1 MHRSLVRII
10 TGTAVAVGIA
20 AVCIPLY
27 GSSTWELGDIFVG
40 IGNGQFQVRSNA
52 GTIKETIAAGN
63 SGNTAG
69 CALDASLNVFLVN
82 TTLNR
87 IIKRELDTPHGVD
100 QTIIADPNPQSIVFA
115 GNGNFYVG
123 HIGGLIRRYTVNQNN
138 GNASQA
144 EATVVPVDSS
154 DSFWLDIAADQR
166 TIVYTSGGRTI
177 RTVTVDI
184 NPSTNQAT
192 FGVPGTF
199 ATLPPPNS
207 DAARALRVLPPPAAA
222 GNGAIIGGLIVADKG
237 NIKRLDAS
245 GAVVQTY
252 DAGSGSQSHDDWFA
266 LGLDITD
273 VDEAGGDRAF
283 WAGDK
288 SQGTLWRFNLQSS
301 TATTGPVATGAPGSL
316 RGLCLNGEPTTGQYS
331 AILTFNPAVDLAIRT
346 ATFAA
351 GTPAVE
357 EHAFSIVLD
366 CLSTTGACGGI
377 LQAVVNAR
385 EAISDGICTGGA
397 TNTNDVDCGFVT
409 YFSTD
414 PALPKAAAY
423 VHGRAAYYHVR
434 WLTVNPTPPP
444 GGPAE
449 IVPSVVIRISSDTP
463 LAGVAAAAGTC
474 AIPGAGT
481 SIVQVPRALRILRDL
496 NTTAED
502 QFAQDVTD
510 SFYIDEFGTS
520 SIKTNRFMMA
530 ARCATGT
537 SAYFRPANGRTFKAG
552 NSIPVELNLAD
563 AAGNPIT
570 NATTFPHSIA
580 TTIGFQGQILFTVGT
595 PGSSPF
601 FWNQIQPGTYTAV
614 LETTGLAASNLPYN
628 FCVSDR
634 IDPPDPNLEPLYHQK
649 CFTFFLK

>member
-1 MHRSLVRII
+1 MQRSLVRII
-10 TGTAVAVGIA
+10 IGTAVALGTTAI
-20 AVCIPLY
+20 CIPLH
-27 GSSTWELGDIFVG
+27 GSSTWELGDIFIG

-52 GTIKETIAAGN
+52 GTLEETITAGN
-63 SGNTAG
+63 SGDTAG
-69 CALDASLNVFLVN
+69 CALDASLNVFQVN
-82 TTLNR
+82 TTLGR
-87 IIKRELDTPHGVD
+87 IIKRELDSPHGID
-100 QTIIADPNPQSIVFA
+100 QTIIADPDPQSIVFA
-115 GNGNFYVG
+115 RNGDFYVG
-123 HIGGLIRRYTVNQNN
+123 HLGGLIRRYTVNQNN
-138 GNASQA
+138 GNASKA
-144 EATVVPVDSS
+144 ESTVVTVDSF

-166 TIVYTSGGRTI
+166 TIFYTSGGRTI
-177 RTVTVDI
+177 RSVTVDI

-192 FGVPGTF
+192 FGVPATF
-199 ATLPPPNS
+199 TTLPQPNS
-207 DAARALRVLPPPAAA
+207 DAARALRLLPPGAGA
-222 GNGAIIGGLIVADKG
+222 GNGAILGGLIVADKRD
-237 NIKRLDAS
+237 IKRLDAS
-245 GAVVQTY
+245 GAVVQSY

-273 VDEAGGDRAF
+273 VDEAGADRAF

-288 SQGTLWRFNLQSS
+288 SKGTLWRFNLQSS
-301 TATTGPVATGAPGSL
+301 TATTGPVSTGAVDSL

-351 GTPAVE
+351 GTPAAE

-366 CLSTTGACGGI
+366 CLTTPGVCGGT

-423 VHGRAAYYHVR
+423 VHGRGAYYHVR

-444 GGPAE
+444 GGPTE
-449 IVPSVVIRISSDTP
+449 IVPSVVVRISSDTD
-463 LAGVAAAAGTC
+463 LGDVEAAAGTC
-474 AIPGAGT
+474 AIPAGPST
-481 SIVQVPRALRILRDL
+481 VQVPRALRILRDL

-520 SIKTNRFMMA
+520 SIKTNRFIMA

-537 SAYFRPANGRTFKAG
+537 SAFIRPADGRTFKAG
-552 NSIPVELNLAD
+552 NSIPVELKLTD

-570 NATTFPHSIA
+570 NATTSPHSIA

-595 PGSSPF
+595 PGSSPL

-614 LETTGLAASNLPYN
+614 LDTSGLAASNLPYN
-628 FCVSDR
+628 FCISDR
-634 IDPPDPNLEPLYHQK
+634 IEPLDPNLEPLYHQQ
-649 CFTFFLK
+649 CLRFFLK

>member
-1 MHRSLVRII
+1 MPRSLVRII
-10 TGTAVAVGIA
+10 TGTAVAWGIA

-27 GSSTWELGDIFVG
+27 GSSTWELGDMFVG

-52 GTIKETIAAGN
+52 GTLKETVTAGN
-63 SGNTAG
+63 SGDTAG

-87 IIKRELDTPHGVD
+87 IIKRELDPPHGID
-100 QTIIADPNPQSIVFA
+100 QTITADPDPQSIVFA
-115 GNGNFYVG
+115 SNGDFYVG

-138 GNASQA
+138 GNASKA
-144 EATVVPVDSS
+144 ESTVVPVDSV

-166 TIVYTSGGRTI
+166 TIFYTSGGRTI
-177 RTVTVDI
+177 RNVTVDI
-184 NPSTNQAT
+184 NPSTNAAT
-192 FGVPGTF
+192 FGIPGTF
-199 ATLPPPNS
+199 TTLPPPNS
-207 DAARALRVLPPPAAA
+207 NAARALRLQPPGAGA

-288 SQGTLWRFNLQSS
+288 SRGTLWRFNAQSS
-301 TATTGPVATGAPGSL
+301 TATTGPVSTGALGTL

-331 AILTFNPAVDLAIRT
+331 AILTFNPAVDLALRT

-351 GTPAVE
+351 GTPATE

-366 CLSTTGACGGI
+366 CLTTSGVCGGI

-385 EAISDGICTGGA
+385 EVISDGICTGGA

-423 VHGRAAYYHVR
+423 VHGRGAYYHVR

-444 GGPAE
+444 GGPTE
-449 IVPSVVIRISSDTP
+449 IVPSVFLRISSDTD
-463 LAGVAAAAGTC
+463 LADVEAAAGTC

-481 SIVQVPRALRILRDL
+481 TTVQVPRALRILRDL
-496 NTTAED
+496 NSTAED
-502 QFAQDVTD
+502 QFAEDVTD

-520 SIKTNRFMMA
+520 SIKTNRFMMT
-530 ARCATGT
+530 ARCATGI
-537 SAYFRPANGRTFKAG
+537 SAYSRPANGRTFKAG
-552 NSIPVELNLAD
+552 NSIPVELNLTN

-580 TTIGFQGQILFTVGT
+580 TTIGFEGQILFTVGT

-614 LETTGLAASNLPYN
+614 LETTGLAPSTSPYN

>member
-1 MHRSLVRII
+1 MHRSLVHII
-10 TGTAVAVGIA
+10 TGTAVALSIA

-52 GTIKETIAAGN
+52 GTLKETIAAGN
-63 SGNTAG
+63 SGDTAG

-82 TTLNR
+82 TTLSR
-87 IIKRELDTPHGVD
+87 IIKRELDPPHGID
-100 QTIIADPNPQSIVFA
+100 QTIIADPDPQSIVFA
-115 GNGNFYVG
+115 GNGDFYVG
-123 HIGGLIRRYTVNQNN
+123 HIGGLIRRYTINQNN
-138 GNASQA
+138 GNASKA
-144 EATVVPVDSS
+144 EATVVTVDSF

-166 TIVYTSGGRTI
+166 TIFYTSGGRTI
-177 RTVTVDI
+177 RSVTVDI

-192 FGVPGTF
+192 FGIPGTF
-199 ATLPPPNS
+199 TTLPPPNS
-207 DAARALRVLPPPAAA
+207 NAARALRLLPPGAGA

-237 NIKRLDAS
+237 DIKRLDAS
-245 GAVVQTY
+245 GAVVQSY

-301 TATTGPVATGAPGSL
+301 IATAGPVPTGAPGSL

-357 EHAFSIVLD
+357 EHSFSIVLD
-366 CLSTTGACGGI
+366 CLTTPAACGGT

-385 EAISDGICTGGA
+385 EAVSDGICSGGA

-414 PALPKAAAY
+414 PELPKAAAY
-423 VHGRAAYYHVR
+423 VHGRGAYYHVR

-444 GGPAE
+444 GGPTE
-449 IVPSVVIRISSDTP
+449 IVPSVVVRISSDAH
-463 LAGVAAAAGTC
+463 LADVEAAAGTC
-474 AIPGAGT
+474 AIPAGPST
-481 SIVQVPRALRILRDL
+481 VQVPRALRILRDL

-502 QFAQDVTD
+502 QFAEDVTD

-520 SIKTNRFMMA
+520 SIRTNRFIMA

-537 SAYFRPANGRTFKAG
+537 SVYLRPADGRTFKAG

-595 PGSSPF
+595 PGSSPL
-601 FWNQIQPGTYTAV
+601 FWNQIQPGTYKAN
-614 LETTGLAASNLPYN
+614 LDTTGLAASNLPYN

-634 IDPPDPNLEPLYHQK
+634 IDPPDPNVEPMYHQK

>member
-1 MHRSLVRII
+1 MQRSLVRII
-10 TGTAVAVGIA
+10 TGTAVALGTTAI
-20 AVCIPLY
+20 CIPLFA
-27 GSSTWELGDIFVG
+27 SSTWELGDIFIG

-52 GTIKETIAAGN
+52 GTLKETIAAGN
-63 SGNTAG
+63 SGDTAG

-82 TTLNR
+82 TTLSR
-87 IIKRELDTPHGVD
+87 IIKRELDSPHGID
-100 QTIIADPNPQSIVFA
+100 QTIIADPSPQSIVFA
-115 GNGNFYVG
+115 RNGDFYVG
-123 HIGGLIRRYTVNQNN
+123 HLGGLIRRYTVNQNN
-138 GNASQA
+138 GNASKA
-144 EATVVPVDSS
+144 ESTVVTVDSF
-154 DSFWLDIAADQR
+154 DSFWLDLAADQR
-166 TIVYTSGGRTI
+166 TILYTSGGRTI
-177 RTVTVDI
+177 RSVTVDV

-192 FGVPGTF
+192 FGVPTTF
-199 ATLPPPNS
+199 TTLPPPNS
-207 DAARALRVLPPPAAA
+207 DAARALRLLPPGAGA
-222 GNGAIIGGLIVADKG
+222 GNGAILGGVIVADKG
-237 NIKRLDAS
+237 DIKRLNAS
-245 GAVVQTY
+245 GAVVQIY

-301 TATTGPVATGAPGSL
+301 TATAGPVATGAAGSL
-316 RGLCLNGEPTTGQYS
+316 RGLCLNSEPTTGQYS

-351 GTPAVE
+351 GTPDVE

-366 CLSTTGACGGI
+366 CLTTPGVCGGT
-377 LQAVVNAR
+377 LQAVVNVR
-385 EAISDGICTGGA
+385 EAVSDGTCTGGA
-397 TNTNDVDCGFVT
+397 ANTNDVDCGFVT

-423 VHGRAAYYHVR
+423 VHGRGAYYHVR

-444 GGPAE
+444 GGPTE
-449 IVPSVVIRISSDTP
+449 IVPSVFLRISSDTD
-463 LAGVAAAAGTC
+463 LDDVQAAAGTC
-474 AIPGAGT
+474 AIPAGSST
-481 SIVQVPRALRILRDL
+481 VQVPRALRILRDL

-537 SAYFRPANGRTFKAG
+537 SAYIRPADGRTFKAG

-570 NATTFPHSIA
+570 NATTSPHSIA

-595 PGSSPF
+595 PGSSPL

-614 LETTGLAASNLPYN
+614 LDTTGLAASNLPYN

-634 IDPPDPNLEPLYHQK
+634 IEPLDPNLEPLYHQQ
-649 CFTFFLK
+649 CFRFFLK

>member
-1 MHRSLVRII
+1 M
-10 TGTAVAVGIA
+10 A

-27 GSSTWELGDIFVG
+27 GNTTWELGDIFVST
-40 IGNGQFQVRSNA
+40 GNGQFQVRSNA
-52 GTIKETIAAGN
+52 GTLKESIAAGN
-63 SGNTAG
+63 SGDTAG

-87 IIKRELDTPHGVD
+87 IIKRRLDSPHGID
-100 QTIIADPNPQSIVFA
+100 QTIVADPNPQSIVFA
-115 GNGNFYVG
+115 GNGDFYVG
-123 HIGGLIRRYTVNQNN
+123 HIGGLIRRYTINPNN
-138 GNASQA
+138 GNASAA
-144 EATVVPVDSS
+144 ESTVVTIDSF

-166 TIVYTSGGRTI
+166 TIFYTSGGRTI
-177 RTVTVDI
+177 RSVTVDI

-192 FGVPGTF
+192 FGIPGIFT
-199 ATLPPPNS
+199 TLPQPNS
-207 DAARALRVLPPPAAA
+207 NAARALRTLPPAAGA
-222 GNGAIIGGLIVADKG
+222 GNGAIISGLIVADKG
-237 NIKRLDAS
+237 DIKRLDAS
-245 GAVVQTY
+245 GVVVQTY

-273 VDEAGGDRAF
+273 VDEGGGDRAF

-288 SQGTLWRFNLQSS
+288 SKGTLWRFNLQSS
-301 TATTGPVATGAPGSL
+301 TATAGPVSTGAIDTL
-316 RGLCLNGEPTTGQYS
+316 RGLCLNGEPATGQYS
-331 AILTFNPAVDLAIRT
+331 VILTFNPAVDLAIRT

-351 GTPAVE
+351 GTPDIE

-366 CLSTTGACGGI
+366 CLTTPNACGGT

-385 EAISDGICTGGA
+385 EAVSDGVCSGGA
-397 TNTNDVDCGFVT
+397 SNTNDVDCGFVT

-414 PALPKAAAY
+414 TALPKAAVY
-423 VHGRAAYYHVR
+423 VHERGAYYHVR

-449 IVPSVVIRISSDTP
+449 IVPSVVVRISSDGQ
-463 LAGVAAAAGTC
+463 LANVEAAAGTC
-474 AIPGAGT
+474 AIPVGNST
-481 SIVQVPRALRILRDL
+481 VPVPRALRILRDL

-502 QFAQDVTD
+502 QFAQDLTD
-510 SFYIDEFGTS
+510 SFYIDELGVS
-520 SIKTNRFMMA
+520 SIKTNRFIVA

-537 SAYFRPANGRTFKAG
+537 SVFIRPADARSFKAG

-570 NATTFPHSIA
+570 NATSFPHSIG

-595 PGSSPF
+595 PGSSPL
-601 FWNQIQPGTYTAV
+601 FWNQIQSGTYKAN
-614 LETTGLAASNLPYN
+614 LDTTGLSASTLPYH
-628 FCVSDR
+628 FCVTDR
-634 IDPPDPNLEPLYHQK
+634 IDPPDPNLKPMYHQK